1 MKTKQQILEAIR
13 CCSKMGTMR
22 EQECCSKCPYKKE
35 EFCYKHLISDLK
47 CYVLHDVSSFVDYL
61 KNNPD
66 GSIKNFEGTETLF
79 EYVEIGHLD
88 EKKFDFIC
96 RGYIQ

>member
-1 MKTKQQILEAIR
+1 MKTKQQILEAIE
-13 CCSKMGTMR
+13 CCSKMASRG
-22 EQECCSKCPYKKE
+22 EQACCSKCPYKKDD
-35 EFCYKHLISDLK
+35 FCYKHLIKDLK
-47 CYVLHDVSSFVDYL
+47 GYVMHDVSSFVEYL

-66 GSIKNFEGTETLF
+66 GSIKNIEDTETLF
-79 EYVEIGHLD
+79 EYVEIGHLN